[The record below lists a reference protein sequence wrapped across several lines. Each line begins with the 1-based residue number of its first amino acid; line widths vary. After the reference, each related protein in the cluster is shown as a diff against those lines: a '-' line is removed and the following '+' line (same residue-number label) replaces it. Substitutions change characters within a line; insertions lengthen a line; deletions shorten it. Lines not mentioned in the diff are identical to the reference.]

1 MSTRKSYAVAGAAAA
16 ALGALTGV
24 GYRCF
29 RRELR
34 GAQLRVSAGSSL
46 ADTSSG
52 PIEYA
57 QQGHGDSL
65 LVVHGAGGGFDQ
77 GLLFARGLAERGFAV
92 TAMSRFGYLRTP
104 LPEDASPQA
113 QADSHAGLLDALRI
127 QQTTIIGAS
136 AGAPSA
142 LQFAIRHPQRCRGLV
157 LLVPMTWAPGDALRS
172 VHKPARL
179 AEFMLRWLVMSDPL
193 YWMALRVAREKVIEI
208 VLGTPPSLVEAAD
221 PSERAR
227 IDDVLRSVFPL
238 SLRAAGLRND
248 ARVAG
253 SLTRFELEKI
263 RVPTLVVALRD
274 DLYGMYAG
282 AHYTAEHI
290 PGARFICYDRGGHL
304 WVGHQD
310 ALMEAVASFAREC
323 SPAAPVESCHGR

>member
-1 MSTRKSYAVAGAAAA
+1 MSARKSYAIAGAAAA
-16 ALGALTGV
+16 ALGVLTGV
-24 GYRCF
+24 GYRRF
-29 RRELR
+29 RHELR
-34 GAQLRVSAGSSL
+34 GAQVRVSIGSTL
-46 ADTSSG
+46 ADTASG

-57 QQGHGDSL
+57 QQGRGEPL

-77 GLLFARGLAERGFAV
+77 GLLFARGLADRGYAV

-104 LPEDASPQA
+104 LPDDASPQA
-113 QADSHAGLLDALRI
+113 QADAHARLLDALQV

-157 LLVPMTWAPGDALRS
+157 LLVPLTWTPGDALRS

-193 YWMALRVAREKVIEI
+193 YWMALRVARDRVIET
-208 VLGTPPSLVEAAD
+208 VLGTPPSLVKAASR
-221 PSERAR
+221 SEQAR
-227 IDDVLRSVFPL
+227 IDEVLRSVFPL

-248 ARVAG
+248 ARVAA
-253 SLTRFELEKI
+253 SLTRYELEEI
-263 RVPTLVVALRD
+263 RVPTLVIALRD

-282 AHYTAEHI
+282 ARYTAEHI
-290 PGARFICYDRGGHL
+290 SGAKFVSYDGGGHL
-304 WVGHQD
+304 WVGHHD
-310 ALMEAVASFAREC
+310 ALMETVASFAREC
-323 SPAAPVESCHGR
+323 ASPATIESCHGR